1 MQEGRLGPLARK
13 AGAPQ
18 NHGLQS
24 GVHDQDLNDRWLST
38 FCHIRPRA
46 LFPVGKPFCSAI
58 GSLWAQVPRGPQNLS
73 SGILSRI
80 SPAGGRQGS
89 ERKRQ
94 EAAYFI
100 THPPHPRTV
109 QFSRQAPAEP
119 WVEVG
124 WGVGCWQHC
133 PPKAPSLRHT
143 EVNRGGGSLRQVD
156 HGVLVHAGARCLLR
170 VGVAAFRMRVEE
182 QDHLLSW

>member
-38 FCHIRPRA
+38 FCHICPRA

-58 GSLWAQVPRGPQNLS
+58 GSLWAQVPQGPQNLS

-89 ERKRQ
+89 EQKRQ

-119 WVEVG
+119 WGGGGVGGWLLAALSSLTKPLLLATQRSTEEVG
-124 WGVGCWQHC
+124 ACVRLTMAFWYMLVQGVC
-133 PPKAPSLRHT
+133 
-143 EVNRGGGSLRQVD
+143 
-156 HGVLVHAGARCLLR
+156 
-170 VGVAAFRMRVEE
+170 
-182 QDHLLSW
+182 

>member
-58 GSLWAQVPRGPQNLS
+58 GSLWAQVPQGPQNLS

-100 THPPHPRTV
+100 THPPSPPNSAVLKAGPCGALGWRWGGGLAAGSIVLTKPLLFAT
-109 QFSRQAPAEP
+109 QRSTE
-119 WVEVG
+119 EVG
-124 WGVGCWQHC
+124 ACVRLTMAFWYMLVQGVC
-133 PPKAPSLRHT
+133 
-143 EVNRGGGSLRQVD
+143 
-156 HGVLVHAGARCLLR
+156 
-170 VGVAAFRMRVEE
+170 
-182 QDHLLSW
+182 

>member
-18 NHGLQS
+18 IHGLQS
-24 GVHDQDLNDRWLST
+24 GVHDQDMNDRWLST

-58 GSLWAQVPRGPQNLS
+58 GSLWAQVPQGPQNLS

-89 ERKRQ
+89 EQKRQ

-100 THPPHPRTV
+100 TPPTPEQCSSQGRPLQSPGV
-109 QFSRQAPAEP
+109 G
-119 WVEVG
+119 VG

-133 PPKAPSLRHT
+133 PHKAPSLGHT
-143 EVNRGGGSLRQVD
+143 EVNGGGGSLRQVD